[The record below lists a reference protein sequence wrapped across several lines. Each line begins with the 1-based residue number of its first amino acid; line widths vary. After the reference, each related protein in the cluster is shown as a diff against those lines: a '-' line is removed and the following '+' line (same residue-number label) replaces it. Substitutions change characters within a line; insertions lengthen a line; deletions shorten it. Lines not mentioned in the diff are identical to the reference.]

1 MWYPIPGERGENMR
15 IQIEKAARRLTLYQA
30 DREPLFSCA
39 VALGRCPAGPKER
52 EGDGRTPEGRY
63 FVCLK
68 KMGKYGPSLGV
79 SDPSEQDALRLNA
92 PEHLTAL
99 IRERAA
105 RGERPPW
112 GSFLGG
118 EIYIHGGGA
127 DTDWTAGCVALSDQD
142 AQTLYDLTPLGT
154 AVDISP

>member
-1 MWYPIPGERGENMR
+1 MR
-15 IQIEKAARRLTLYQA
+15 ILIQKAARRLTLFN
-30 DREPLFSCA
+30 DSDEKIDSFPI
-39 VALGRCPAGPKER
+39 ALGFSPIGPKER

-68 KMGKYGPSLGV
+68 KIGRFGPSLGV
-79 SDPSEQDALRLNA
+79 SYPNVQDARRMGA
-92 PEHLTAL
+92 PEELTAC

-127 DTDWTAGCVALSDQD
+127 ERDWTQGCVALADSD
-142 AQTLYDLTPLGT
+142 ALRLYQLCPLGT
-154 AVDISP
+154 KILIVP

>member
-1 MWYPIPGERGENMR
+1 MR
-15 IQIEKAARRLTLYQA
+15 ILIEKAARRLTLFN
-30 DREPLFSCA
+30 DHGEIFFIFPI
-39 VALGRCPAGPKER
+39 ALGSCPTGPKER

-68 KMGKYGPSLGV
+68 KIGKFGPSLGV
-79 SDPSEQDALRLNA
+79 SYPNEQDARRMNA
-92 PEHLTAL
+92 SAELTAC

-127 DTDWTAGCVALSDQD
+127 ETDWTAGCIALND
-142 AQTLYDLTPLGT
+142 ADAETLYDAVPLGT
-154 AVDISP
+154 IIEIDPDGFYRG

>member
-1 MWYPIPGERGENMR
+1 MR
-15 IQIEKAARRLTLYQA
+15 LQIEKAARRLTLYH
-30 DREPLFSCA
+30 DENEPAFTC
-39 VALGRCPAGPKER
+39 VIALGRCPAGPKER
-52 EGDGRTPEGRY
+52 EGDGKTPEGRY

-79 SDPSEQDALRLNA
+79 SYPSEQDALRMNA
-92 PEHLTAL
+92 SENLVAL

-105 RGERPPW
+105 KGQRPPW

-127 DTDWTAGCVALSDQD
+127 NTDWTAGCIALNDPE
-142 AQTLYDLTPLGT
+142 AQALYDMTPLGT
-154 AVDISP
+154 PIDILP

>member
-1 MWYPIPGERGENMR
+1 MTMR
-15 IQIEKAARRLTLYQA
+15 ILIEKAARRLTLFN
-30 DREPLFSCA
+30 DHGETIFVFPI
-39 VALGRCPAGPKER
+39 ALGSCPTGAKER

-68 KMGKYGPSLGV
+68 KIGKFGPSLGV
-79 SDPSEQDALRLNA
+79 SYPNAEDARRMGA
-92 PEHLTAL
+92 PEELTAC

-118 EIYIHGGGA
+118 EIYIHGGGTE
-127 DTDWTAGCVALSDQD
+127 TDWTAGCIALNDAD
-142 AQTLYDLTPLGT
+142 AQTLYDAVPLGT
-154 AVDISP
+154 IIEIDPDGFYRG

>member
-1 MWYPIPGERGENMR
+1 MR
-15 IQIEKAARRLTLYQA
+15 ILIQKAARRLTLFN
-30 DREPLFSCA
+30 DSDEKIDSFPI
-39 VALGRCPAGPKER
+39 ALGFSPIGPKER

-68 KMGKYGPSLGV
+68 KIGKYGPSLGV
-79 SDPSEQDALRLNA
+79 SYPNVQDARRMNA
-92 PEHLTAL
+92 PEELISC

-112 GSFLGG
+112 GSALGG

-127 DTDWTAGCVALSDQD
+127 DTDWTAGCIALNDAD
-142 AQTLYDLTPLGT
+142 AQALYDAVPLGT
-154 AVDISP
+154 EMDAVP